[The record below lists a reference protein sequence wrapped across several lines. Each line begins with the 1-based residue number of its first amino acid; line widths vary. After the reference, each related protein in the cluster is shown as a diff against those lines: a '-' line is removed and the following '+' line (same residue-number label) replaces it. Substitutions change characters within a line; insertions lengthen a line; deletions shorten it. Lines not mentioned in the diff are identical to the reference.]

1 MPMVLTF
8 GERVAFLRRRRGW
21 TQADLAAKL
30 GVRGNTIS
38 RIEKSTHGK
47 GGFEDV
53 KGKTVAA
60 LARHLR
66 VSADYL
72 LGLSEDDHEIPW
84 SLLPSAEDRATPSL
98 AAPPLEEEPTPAAA
112 PAPLWHGRRASPHRC
127 IRRSWRHSR
136 PRLKDSHASKSRRQW
151 GPRSPWVVCSM
162 ASAGVSASAGW
173 GRACLPSE
181 TTPAGPRK
189 EDS

>member
-1 MPMVLTF
+1 MVLTF

-21 TQADLAAKL
+21 TQADLADKL

-84 SLLPSAEDRATPSL
+84 SLLPAAEDPATPSP

-112 PAPLWHGRRASPHRC
+112 LPARSSRKPATPPRATARR
-127 IRRSWRHSR
+127 R
-136 PRLKDSHASKSRRQW
+136 PAK
-151 GPRSPWVVCSM
+151 PRTDERE
-162 ASAGVSASAGW
+162 G
-173 GRACLPSE
+173 
-181 TTPAGPRK
+181 
-189 EDS
+189 

>member
-1 MPMVLTF
+1 MVLTF

-38 RIEKSTHGK
+38 RIEKSTQGK

-112 PAPLWHGRRASPHRC
+112 PPARSSRQAAKPPRATARHRTA
-127 IRRSWRHSR
+127 R
-136 PRLKDSHASKSRRQW
+136 PSTD
-151 GPRSPWVVCSM
+151 
-162 ASAGVSASAGW
+162 
-173 GRACLPSE
+173 
-181 TTPAGPRK
+181 
-189 EDS
+189 

>member
-84 SLLPSAEDRATPSL
+84 SLLPSAEDQATPSP
-98 AAPPLEEEPTPAAA
+98 ATPRAGEIPP
-112 PAPLWHGRRASPHRC
+112 
-127 IRRSWRHSR
+127 
-136 PRLKDSHASKSRRQW
+136 SRRRTAKPKALL
-151 GPRSPWVVCSM
+151 GMDELER
-162 ASAGVSASAGW
+162 GE
-173 GRACLPSE
+173 E
-181 TTPAGPRK
+181 TRPPATPPAKSKAKRTTK
-189 EDS
+189 QARQT

>member
-1 MPMVLTF
+1 MVLTF
-8 GERVAFLRRRRGW
+8 GERVVFLRRRRGW
-21 TQADLAAKL
+21 TQADLADKL

-84 SLLPSAEDRATPSL
+84 SLLPSAEDPATPSP
-98 AAPPLEEEPTPAAA
+98 AAPPLEEESTPAAA
-112 PAPLWHGRRASPHRC
+112 LPARSSRKPATPPRAPARRRTTAEGRRA
-127 IRRSWRHSR
+127 
-136 PRLKDSHASKSRRQW
+136 
-151 GPRSPWVVCSM
+151 
-162 ASAGVSASAGW
+162 
-173 GRACLPSE
+173 
-181 TTPAGPRK
+181 
-189 EDS
+189 

>member
-8 GERVAFLRRRRGW
+8 GERVVFLRRRRGW
-21 TQADLAAKL
+21 TQADLADKL

-84 SLLPSAEDRATPSL
+84 SLLPSAEDPATPSP
-98 AAPPLEEEPTPAAA
+98 AAPPLEEESTPAAA
-112 PAPLWHGRRASPHRC
+112 LPARFILMPAPPPRAPARRRTTAEGRRA
-127 IRRSWRHSR
+127 
-136 PRLKDSHASKSRRQW
+136 
-151 GPRSPWVVCSM
+151 
-162 ASAGVSASAGW
+162 
-173 GRACLPSE
+173 
-181 TTPAGPRK
+181 
-189 EDS
+189 